1 MPDSGLI
8 FRACTRMHP
17 DPLKE
22 ALKAQLLSLGY
33 PWPENL
39 EGKSVQWLEAE
50 LTAIRPDD
58 TKANDPSS

>member
-1 MPDSGLI
+1 MQ
-8 FRACTRMHP
+8 P

-39 EGKSVQWLEAE
+39 EGKSMRWLEAE
-50 LTAIRPDD
+50 LRAIRGDD